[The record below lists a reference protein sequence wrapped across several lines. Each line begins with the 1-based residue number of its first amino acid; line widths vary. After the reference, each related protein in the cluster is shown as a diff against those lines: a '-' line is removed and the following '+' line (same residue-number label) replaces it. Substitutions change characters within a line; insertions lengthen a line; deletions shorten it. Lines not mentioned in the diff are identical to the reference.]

1 MHKGVHGNYN
11 IAKAK
16 SIYLIVGNWISGY
29 SSIIIKITR
38 DNNIRRSKNEYN
50 TLSSQKYTC

>member
-1 MHKGVHGNYN
+1 MYKGVYGNYN
-11 IAKAK
+11 IVKAK

-29 SSIIIKITR
+29 FFIIIKIIR

-50 TLSSQKYTC
+50 IFLS